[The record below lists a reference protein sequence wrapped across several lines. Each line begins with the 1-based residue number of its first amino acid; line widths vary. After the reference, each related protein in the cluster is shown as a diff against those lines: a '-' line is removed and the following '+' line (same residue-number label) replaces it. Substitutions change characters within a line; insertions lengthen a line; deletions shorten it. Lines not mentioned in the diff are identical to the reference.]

1 MPKLTKTV
9 VDDFCKALP
18 AAAESYIWDSE
29 VRGYGVRLMP
39 TGVASYVLK
48 YRTEEGRQRKLA
60 LARVGAV
67 TPDQARTIAKKKQ
80 SEIADGRDPSA
91 ERRSIRNSIT
101 VSELCE
107 LYIEDARPRIKAS
120 TLAGDQS
127 RIEAHVK
134 PLLGKRTVKSLT
146 SLDMERFQADIAAG
160 KSARQKQ
167 NKRGGRTTGGK
178 GAASRTFGMTRT
190 ILEFAIRRG
199 VIEKN
204 PAGKVKKLPE
214 GKQTRFLELTEISAL
229 GQALR
234 DLEAAGGNPVGIAAL
249 RFLLLTGLRR
259 EEGLGLPLDQVDW
272 DRKCLRFTNTKGMR
286 AGDVGTRIEV
296 RAIGRPALDCLN
308 SVVRF
313 DGARWA
319 FPASKGQG
327 HFVGVPKLLSY
338 ACSRAA
344 LEGVT
349 VHVLRHSF
357 ASVAAGLGYSELV
370 IAGLIGHSVPGVTA
384 RYGHVPDPV
393 LVQSAEAV
401 CECIS
406 RALQGDVGNT

>member
-9 VDDFCKALP
+9 VDDFCKAP
-18 AAAESYIWDSE
+18 PTAEKYLWDTE

-48 YRTEEGRQRKLA
+48 YRTEEGRQRKLQ

-67 TPDQARTIAKKKQ
+67 TSDQARAIAKKKQ

-101 VSELCE
+101 VNELCD
-107 LYIEDARPRIKAS
+107 LYIENARPRIKAS
-120 TLAGDQS
+120 TLAMDQS
-127 RIEAHVK
+127 RIDAHVK

-146 SLDMERFQADIAAG
+146 SLDLEKFQNDIAAG
-160 KSARQKQ
+160 KSARQKE
-167 NKRGGRTTGGK
+167 NKRGGRTKGGK

-190 ILEFAIRRG
+190 ILEFAVRQGAISA
-199 VIEKN
+199 N
-204 PAGKVKKLPE
+204 PAAKVKKLPE
-214 GKQTRFLELTEISAL
+214 GKQTRFLELSEIGAL

-234 DLEAAGGNPVGIAAL
+234 DLEDAGANSVGIAAL

-259 EEGLGLPLDQVDW
+259 EEGLGLVLDQVDW
-272 DRKCLRFTNTKGMR
+272 ERKCIRFSNTKGMR
-286 AGDVGTRIEV
+286 AGEVGTRIEV
-296 RAIGRPALDCLN
+296 RAVGNPALECLQ
-308 SVVRF
+308 SVIRYN
-313 DGARWA
+313 GSKWA
-319 FPASKGQG
+319 FPASKGGG
-327 HFVGVPKLLSY
+327 HFQGIPKILSD
-338 ACSRAA
+338 ACARASLA
-344 LEGVT
+344 GVT
-349 VHVLRHSF
+349 IHVLRHSF

-401 CECIS
+401 CACIS
-406 RALQGDVGNT
+406 QALQADNGGP